1 MTGSLIALLMDAC
14 LSSTRVESNVETHR
28 WMGKR
33 GEWGRARNRQ
43 LVKRMLSLS
52 RYLKATSSLF
62 QNWVK
67 SGESILDVVVGNQVV
82 DWSVCN
88 VGSGL

>member
-1 MTGSLIALLMDAC
+1 MDGKTGGVGVGKKQTIGEADA
-14 LSSTRVESNVETHR
+14 V
-28 WMGKR
+28 
-33 GEWGRARNRQ
+33 
-43 LVKRMLSLS
+43 SLS